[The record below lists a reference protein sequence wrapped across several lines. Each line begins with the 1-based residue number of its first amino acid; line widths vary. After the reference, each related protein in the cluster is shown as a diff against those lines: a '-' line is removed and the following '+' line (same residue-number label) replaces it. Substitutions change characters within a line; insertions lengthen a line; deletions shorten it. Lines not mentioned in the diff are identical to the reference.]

1 MSDPTSGQTPPG
13 AADPAGPAGSRR
25 ATGPKHRADPKDT
38 PGPAGPAAQ
47 AQIDPRLL
55 VREQGFAGY
64 VGEFKRRMHSGELGS
79 LPVVVGLA
87 VIWVIFQSLNSQF
100 LSPQN
105 LSNLSVD
112 IVATGLISVGI
123 VFVLLLGEIDLSA
136 GAVSGACAAVLAV
149 LHVNEGWS
157 PWAAVAAAVAVA
169 TALGLVHG
177 LFFAKIGV
185 PSFVVT
191 LAGMLAW
198 TGLQLWV
205 LGPNG
210 TVNLPYDGLIAQLTS
225 TYFNQVIAAYGLAAL
240 AVAGFLTVSMVGNAR
255 RRAAGIPFRTTGD
268 VILRTAGLAIVAFGA
283 AYVLNQYKGLPLALL
298 IFLAVVVAADFV
310 QRRTRYGRSVFAV
323 GGNIEAARRA
333 GVNVAAIRISVFMIS
348 GAMAAVGGIFAA
360 SRIASASQ
368 ATGQSNVLMMAIAA
382 AVIGGTSLFG
392 GRGTAYSALLGM
404 LVIQSIASGM
414 ALQGVSNSIQFMVT
428 GAVLLAAVV
437 IDSIS
442 RRSQKA
448 AGRA

>member
-1 MSDPTSGQTPPG
+1 MSDTQ
-13 AADPAGPAGSRR
+13 GPAS
-25 ATGPKHRADPKDT
+25 D
-38 PGPAGPAAQ
+38 AQ
-47 AQIDPRLL
+47 VDPRLL
-55 VREQGFAGY
+55 VREEGLAGY
-64 VGEFKRRMHSGELGS
+64 LGEARRRIKGGELGP
-79 LPVVVGLA
+79 LPVIIGLV
-87 VIWVIFQSLNSQF
+87 VIWIVFQTLNDRF
-100 LSPQN
+100 LSAQN

-136 GAVSGACAAVLAV
+136 GAVSGACAAILAV
-149 LHVNEGWS
+149 LSVNQGWNPVLAIIVS
-157 PWAAVAAAVAVA
+157 VAVGA
-169 TALGLVHG
+169 TMGLIHG
-177 LFFAKIGV
+177 FFFAKIGV

-198 TGLQLWV
+198 TGFQLWV

-210 TVNLPYDGLIAQLTS
+210 TINLPDGLISDLTG
-225 TYFNQVIAAYGLAAL
+225 TYFAYVIAAYGLAAL
-240 AVAGFLTVSMVGNAR
+240 ATAAFLIVSLAGNAR
-255 RRAAGIPFRTTGD
+255 RRKAGVPSRSMGDIVFRTA
-268 VILRTAGLAIVAFGA
+268 VLAVVAFGA
-283 AYVLNQYKGLPLALL
+283 AYILNLYRGLPLALL
-298 IFLAVVVAADFV
+298 IFLAVVVVTDFV
-310 QRRTRYGRSVFAV
+310 LRRTKYGRSIFAV

-333 GVNVAAIRISVFMIS
+333 GINVAFIRMSVFAIS
-348 GAMAAVGGIFAA
+348 GSFAALGGIFAA

-392 GRGTAYSALLGM
+392 GRGSTFSALLGM

-437 IDSIS
+437 IDSVS

-448 AGRA
+448 SGRA

>member
-1 MSDPTSGQTPPG
+1 MSDPGN
-13 AADPAGPAGSRR
+13 
-25 ATGPKHRADPKDT
+25 
-38 PGPAGPAAQ
+38 AQ
-47 AQIDPRLL
+47 VDPRLL

-64 VGEFKRRMHSGELGS
+64 LGEFRRRVRGGELGP
-79 LPVVVGLA
+79 LPVIIGLI
-87 VIWVIFQSLNSQF
+87 VIWIVFQSLNDRF

-149 LHVNEGWS
+149 LSVNQGWNA
-157 PWAAVAAAVAVA
+157 PAAIAAAVAAG
-169 TALGLVHG
+169 ALMGLLHG
-177 LFFAKIGV
+177 FFFAEIGV

-198 TGLQLWV
+198 TGFQLWV

-210 TVNLPYDGLIAQLTS
+210 TINLPDGLVSSLTD
-225 TYFNQVIAAYGLAAL
+225 TYFAYVAAAYGLAAL
-240 AVAGFLTVSMVGNAR
+240 ATAVFLAVSLAGNAR
-255 RRAAGIPFRTTGD
+255 RRAAGVPSRTVGDIVFRTA
-268 VILRTAGLAIVAFGA
+268 VLAVVAFGA
-283 AYVLNQYKGLPLALL
+283 AYVLNLYRGLPLALL
-298 IFLAVVVAADFV
+298 IFVAVVVVTDFV
-310 QRRTRYGRSVFAV
+310 QRRTKYGRSIFAV

-333 GVNVAAIRISVFMIS
+333 GINVAFIRMTVFAVS
-348 GAMAAVGGIFAA
+348 GGFAALGGIFAA
-360 SRIASASQ
+360 SRISSASQ

-392 GRGTAYSALLGM
+392 GRGSTYSALLGM

-414 ALQGVSNSIQFMVT
+414 ALQGVSNSVQFMVT

-437 IDSIS
+437 IDSVS

-448 AGRA
+448 SGRA

>member
-1 MSDPTSGQTPPG
+1 MAERG
-13 AADPAGPAGSRR
+13 
-25 ATGPKHRADPKDT
+25 KHRADEPA
-38 PGPAGPAAQ
+38 GPAGPAAE
-47 AQIDPRLL
+47 AQFDPRLL
-55 VREQGFAGY
+55 VREKGAAGY
-64 VGEFKRRMHSGELGS
+64 VEEFKRRVRGGELGS
-79 LPVVVGLA
+79 LPVIVGLA
-87 VIWVIFQSLNSQF
+87 VIWIVFQSLNSQF

-105 LSNLSVD
+105 LSNLSID

-136 GAVSGACAAVLAV
+136 GAVSGAGAAVLAV
-149 LHVNEGWS
+149 LQVNNGWH
-157 PWAAVAAAVAVA
+157 PLAAIAAAVAVA
-169 TALGLVHG
+169 ALLGLVHG
-177 LFFAKIGV
+177 VFFAGLGV

-198 TGLQLWV
+198 TGFQLWV
-205 LGPNG
+205 LGPSG
-210 TVNLPYDGLIAQLTS
+210 TINLPYEGLVAGLTS
-225 TYFNQVIAAYGLAAL
+225 TYFTQLIAAYGLAGL
-240 AVAGFLTVSMVGNAR
+240 VTAGFFAVSVLGNAR
-255 RRAAGIPFRTTGD
+255 RRAAGIPSRTTAD
-268 VILRTAGLAIVAFGA
+268 IILRTLVLAFVVFGVAH
-283 AYVLNQYKGLPLALL
+283 VLNQYKGLPLALL
-298 IFLAVVVAADFV
+298 IFLVVVVAADFV
-310 QRRTRYGRSVFAV
+310 QRRTRYGRKVFAV

-333 GVNVAAIRISVFMIS
+333 GINVAAIRVSVFMIS
-348 GAMAAVGGIFAA
+348 GAMAAVGGVFAA

-404 LVIQSIASGM
+404 LVIQSISSGM

-437 IDSIS
+437 IDSLS

-448 AGRA
+448 SGRA

>member
-1 MSDPTSGQTPPG
+1 MTQE
-13 AADPAGPAGSRR
+13 
-25 ATGPKHRADPKDT
+25 K
-38 PGPAGPAAQ
+38 PAGPAAE
-47 AQIDPRLL
+47 AQVDPRLL
-55 VREQGFAGY
+55 VREKGFAGY
-64 VGEFKRRMHSGELGS
+64 LGEFRRRIKGGELGP
-79 LPVVVGLA
+79 LPVIIGLV
-87 VIWVIFQSLNSQF
+87 VIWLVFQTLNDRF

-149 LHVNEGWS
+149 LSVGQGWDPLLS
-157 PWAAVAAAVAVA
+157 MIVAVAVGGA
-169 TALGLVHG
+169 MGLFHG
-177 LFFAKIGV
+177 FFFAKIGV

-198 TGLQLWV
+198 TGFQLWV

-210 TVNLPYDGLIAQLTS
+210 TINLPDGLISSLTD
-225 TYFNQVIAAYGLAAL
+225 TYFAYVIAAYGLAA
-240 AVAGFLTVSMVGNAR
+240 AATAGFLLVSLVGNAR
-255 RRAAGIPFRTTGD
+255 RRAAGVPSRTVGDIVFRTA
-268 VILRTAGLAIVAFGA
+268 VLAVVAFGV
-283 AYVLNQYKGLPLALL
+283 AYVLNLYRGLPLALL
-298 IFLAVVVAADFV
+298 IFLAVVVVTDFV
-310 QRRTRYGRSVFAV
+310 QRRTKYGRSIFAV

-333 GVNVAAIRISVFMIS
+333 GINVAFIRMSVFAIS
-348 GAMAAVGGIFAA
+348 GAFAALGGIFAA
-360 SRIASASQ
+360 SRISSASQ

-392 GRGTAYSALLGM
+392 GRGSAYSALLGM

-414 ALQGVSNSIQFMVT
+414 ALQGVSNAIQFIVT

-437 IDSIS
+437 IDSVS

-448 AGRA
+448 SGRA

>member
-1 MSDPTSGQTPPG
+1 MSEPL
-13 AADPAGPAGSRR
+13 
-25 ATGPKHRADPKDT
+25 
-38 PGPAGPAAQ
+38 
-47 AQIDPRLL
+47 DPRLL
-55 VREQGFAGY
+55 VRQEGLAGY
-64 VGEFKRRMHSGELGS
+64 WTEFKRRIKGGELGP
-79 LPVVVGLA
+79 LPVIIGLI
-87 VIWVIFQSLNSQF
+87 VIWLVFQTLNDRF
-100 LSPQN
+100 LSAQN

-149 LHVNEGWS
+149 LNVNNGWN
-157 PWAAVAAAVAVA
+157 PVAAIVAAVAVGA
-169 TALGLVHG
+169 AMGLLHG
-177 LFFAKIGV
+177 FFFAKLGV

-198 TGLQLWV
+198 TGFQLYV

-210 TVNLPYDGLIAQLTS
+210 TINLPDGLVTSLTD
-225 TYFNQVIAAYGLAAL
+225 TYFGYVIAAYGLAAVATLGFL
-240 AVAGFLTVSMVGNAR
+240 AVSIVGNNR
-255 RRAAGIPFRTTGD
+255 RRAAGVPSRTLGDIVFRTA
-268 VILRTAGLAIVAFGA
+268 VLAVVAFGA
-283 AYVLNQYKGLPLALL
+283 AYVLNLYRGLPLALL
-298 IFLAVVVAADFV
+298 IFLVTVVLADFV
-310 QRRTRYGRSVFAV
+310 QRRTKYGRSIFAV

-333 GVNVAAIRISVFMIS
+333 GINVAFIRVSVFVIS
-348 GAMAAVGGIFAA
+348 GAFAALGGIFAA

-392 GRGTAYSALLGM
+392 GRGSSYSALLGM

-448 AGRA
+448 SGRA

>member
-1 MSDPTSGQTPPG
+1 MSENIPPRRSQG
-13 AADPAGPAGSRR
+13 AHRATRGPAGPGG
-25 ATGPKHRADPKDT
+25 ATGTVSPLEPAA
-38 PGPAGPAAQ
+38 PAGPAAQ

-64 VGEFKRRMHSGELGS
+64 LQEFKRRVKGGELGS
-79 LPVVVGLA
+79 LPVVVGLI
-87 VIWVIFQSLNSQF
+87 VIWIIFQSLNSQF

-105 LSNLSVD
+105 LSNLSID

-136 GAVSGACAAVLAV
+136 GAVSGACAALLAV
-149 LHVNEGWS
+149 LYVNNGWN
-157 PWAAVAAAVAVA
+157 PVTAIVVAVVA
-169 TALGLVHG
+169 GAVLGLLHG
-177 LFFAKIGV
+177 SFFALIGV

-191 LAGMLAW
+191 LAGLLAW
-198 TGLQLWV
+198 TGLQLLI

-210 TVNLPYDGLIAQLTS
+210 TINLPDTGMVARLTS
-225 TYFNQVIAAYGLAAL
+225 TYFSQVIAAYGLAAL
-240 AVAGFLTVSMVGNAR
+240 ATIGFFAVSYVGNSR
-255 RRAAGIPFRTTGD
+255 RRAAGIPTRTMGDILFRTAVLG
-268 VILRTAGLAIVAFGA
+268 IVAFGA
-283 AYVLNQYKGLPLALL
+283 AFILNKYKGLPLALL
-298 IFLAVVVAADFV
+298 IFLAVVVIADFV
-310 QRRTRYGRSVFAV
+310 QRRTRYGRSIFAV

-333 GVNVAAIRISVFMIS
+333 GVNVAMIRITVFMIS
-348 GAMAAVGGIFAA
+348 GAMAAVGGVFAA

-368 ATGQSNVLMMAIAA
+368 ATGQSNVLLMAIAA

-392 GRGTAYSALLGM
+392 GRGTAFSALLGM

-414 ALQGVSNSIQFMVT
+414 ALEGVSNSVQFMVT

-437 IDSIS
+437 IDSVS

-448 AGRA
+448 SGRA

>member
-1 MSDPTSGQTPPG
+1 M
-13 AADPAGPAGSRR
+13 AESRGR
-25 ATGPKHRADPKDT
+25 HRADETAP
-38 PGPAGPAAQ
+38 PAGPAAE
-47 AQIDPRLL
+47 AQFDPRVL
-55 VREQGFAGY
+55 VRERGLAGY
-64 VGEFKRRMHSGELGS
+64 AEEFKRKVRGGELGS
-79 LPVVVGLA
+79 LPVVIGL
-87 VIWVIFQSLNSQF
+87 VLIWVIFQSMNSQF

-105 LSNLSVD
+105 LSNLSID

-123 VFVLLLGEIDLSA
+123 VFVLLLGEIDLAA
-136 GAVSGACAAVLAV
+136 GAVSGTSAAVLAV
-149 LHVNEGWS
+149 LHVNNGWN
-157 PWAAVAAAVAVA
+157 PVAAIAAAVA
-169 TALGLVHG
+169 TGMLLGLVHG
-177 LFFAKIGV
+177 AFFAAVGV

-191 LAGMLAW
+191 LAGMLGW

-205 LGPNG
+205 LGPSG
-210 TVNLPYDGLIAQLTS
+210 TINLPYEGLVASLTS

-240 AVAGFLTVSMVGNAR
+240 VTAVFFAASVTGNAR
-255 RRAAGIPFRTTGD
+255 RRAAGIPSRTMAD
-268 VILRTAGLAIVAFGA
+268 IVLRTALLALGSFAV

-298 IFLAVVVAADFV
+298 IFLLVVAAADFV
-310 QRRTRYGRSVFAV
+310 QRRTRYGRNVFAV

-333 GVNVAAIRISVFMIS
+333 GVNVAAIRVSVFMIS
-348 GAMAAVGGIFAA
+348 GAMAAVGGVFAA

-414 ALQGVSNSIQFMVT
+414 ALQGVSSSIQFMVT

-437 IDSIS
+437 IDSLS

-448 AGRA
+448 SGRA

>member
-1 MSDPTSGQTPPG
+1 MTDPTGE
-13 AADPAGPAGSRR
+13 DPLAGPTRSGRHAKSGSFD
-25 ATGPKHRADPKDT
+25 DPVA
-38 PGPAGPAAQ
+38 PAGPAAQ

-55 VREQGFAGY
+55 VREQGLAGY
-64 VGEFKRRMHSGELGS
+64 LGEFKRRMRSGELGS
-79 LPVVVGLA
+79 LPVVVGLI
-87 VIWVIFQSLNSQF
+87 VIWAVFQSLNSQF

-136 GAVSGACAAVLAV
+136 GALSGAAAAVLAV
-149 LHVNEGWS
+149 LHVNQGWS
-157 PWAAVAAAVAVA
+157 PLAAMLAAVAVS
-169 TALGLVHG
+169 TLLGFVHG
-177 LFFAKIGV
+177 LFFAKVGV

-210 TVNLPYDGLIAQLTS
+210 TVNLPYEGLVASLTS
-225 TYFNQVIAAYGLAAL
+225 TYFNQVIAAYGLAGV
-240 AVAGFLTVSMVGNAR
+240 AVAGFLVISLVGNAR
-255 RRAAGIPFRTTGD
+255 RRSAGIPTRTTGD
-268 VILRTAGLAIVAFGA
+268 VILRTAVLAVVAFGA

-298 IFLAVVVAADFV
+298 IFLVVVVVADFV
-310 QRRTRYGRSVFAV
+310 QRRTRYGRKVFAV

-333 GVNVAAIRISVFMIS
+333 GISVATVRISVFMIS
-348 GAMAAVGGIFAA
+348 GAMAAVGGVFAA

-437 IDSIS
+437 IDSVS